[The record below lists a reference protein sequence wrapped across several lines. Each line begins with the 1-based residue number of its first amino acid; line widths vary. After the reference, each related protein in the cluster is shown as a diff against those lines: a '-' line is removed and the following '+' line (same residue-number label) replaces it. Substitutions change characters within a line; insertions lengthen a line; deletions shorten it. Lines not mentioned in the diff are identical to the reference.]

1 MAHEIAVSLLAGSRT
16 MSVPEF
22 FRDAKE
28 SGYDGVEMWLVP
40 EGGLT
45 YEVTDAQL
53 DGYRRLAGE
62 CGLQIFSLA
71 VTPPGGRLTGT
82 GEAAEAFLRHA
93 VRGMEIA
100 SRLGAKTVLHTT
112 GGITDGMYYEEA
124 YLNGIANLRRLAPEA
139 EKLKIRFAL
148 EFVWNGFLFSPIEMR
163 NFLTSVNSPNVG
175 FYFDP
180 GNMAVF
186 QKPEHWVRA
195 LGHFIMHVHLKDW
208 KGPARSG
215 AWTQLL
221 EGEIDFPAVMAELHR
236 AGYTGPLVSEV
247 ARTLAPWPETA
258 RTMRKIA
265 AM

>member
-1 MAHEIAVSLLAGSRT
+1 MAHKIAVSLLAGSRT
-16 MSVPEF
+16 MSVPDF

-28 SGYDGVEMWLVP
+28 SGFDGVEMWLVP

-45 YEVTDAQL
+45 FGVTDALL

-62 CGLQIFSLA
+62 YGLEICSLA
-71 VTPPGGRLTGT
+71 ITPPEGRLTGT
-82 GEAAEAFLRHA
+82 GEEAEAFLRCA
-93 VRGMEIA
+93 VRGMDIA
-100 SRLGAKTVLHTT
+100 CLLGAKTVLHTT
-112 GGITDGMYYEEA
+112 GGLAGGMYYEDA
-124 YLNGIANLRRLAPEA
+124 YLNGIANLRRLAPEV
-139 EKLKIRFAL
+139 EKRKLRFAL

-163 NFLTSVNSPNVG
+163 NFLTSVNSPGIG

-195 LGHFIMHVHLKDW
+195 LGHLVMHVHLKDW
-208 KGPARSG
+208 KGPARAG
-215 AWTQLL
+215 AWTPLL

-236 AGYTGPLVSEV
+236 AGYAGPLVSEV
-247 ARTLAPWPETA
+247 ARSLAPWPETA

>member
-16 MSVPEF
+16 MSVPDF

-45 YEVTDAQL
+45 FDVTDAQL
-53 DGYRRLAGE
+53 DEYRRLAGE
-62 CGLQIFSLA
+62 YGLEIYSLA
-71 VTPPGGRLTGT
+71 IAPPEGRLTGT
-82 GEAAEAFLRHA
+82 GEAAEAFLRCA
-93 VRGMEIA
+93 VSGMDIA

-112 GGITDGMYYEEA
+112 GGLAEGMYYEEA
-124 YLNGIANLRRLAPEA
+124 YLNGIANLRRLAPEV
-139 EKLKIRFAL
+139 EKRELRFAL
-148 EFVWNGFLFSPIEMR
+148 EFVWNGFLFSPLEMR
-163 NFLTSVNSPNVG
+163 NFLTAVNSPNIG

-180 GNMAVF
+180 GNMAIF

-195 LGHFIMHVHLKDW
+195 LGHFVMHVHLKDW
-208 KGPARSG
+208 KGPARAG
-215 AWTQLL
+215 AWTPLL
-221 EGEIDFPAVMAELHR
+221 QGEIDFPAVMAELHR

-247 ARTLAPWPETA
+247 ARSLAPWPETA
-258 RTMRKIA
+258 QAMRKIA